1 MNTRTDDGF
10 SLVEVVIA
18 MFLFMILAVATLPLT
33 VQVISTTAVN
43 RDSLTATAFAKSQL
57 AKIQAAYPATPGSTT
72 SCTTLRAMQS
82 SPPAVDTASGFEAT
96 VTVGACPAA
105 FPASVAVHVTVSD
118 HGDPLTSLTTR
129 VRVGAA

>member
-10 SLVEVVIA
+10 SLVEVVVA

-43 RDSLTATAFAKSQL
+43 RDSLTAATFARNEL

-72 SCTTLRAMQS
+72 SCTTLRTLQS
-82 SPPAVDTASGFEAT
+82 APPTVDTASGFDAK
-96 VTVGACPAA
+96 VTVGACPAS

-118 HGDPLTSLTTR
+118 HGDTLTSVTTR